1 MFKKIYI
8 EITNKCNLNC
18 SFCSKSNR
26 KIKEVSVEEF
36 EYIVKKIDKYTDY
49 LYLHVKGEPLLH
61 KDLDGILN
69 VARKYKKKVNI
80 TTNGSLLEKKI
91 DVILNNSDVIRQINI
106 SIHSL
111 ANDFHYLDM
120 VLSCVLKILDNSDI
134 IVSLRLWNIDKGID
148 NNYDVYEFLK
158 NKYGLSSSLFEK
170 IKNDDKVKIRKNLY
184 LNKDRVFVWPNINN
198 DYYSEFGKCY
208 GTRSHIGILSD
219 GTVVPCCLD
228 GDGIIR
234 LGNIYE
240 DEFESIINSKLFK
253 EIKEGFI
260 HNKKVCELCRK
271 CSFLDK

>member
-18 SFCSKSNR
+18 SFCSKNNR

-61 KDLDGILN
+61 KNLDGILN

-91 DVILNNSDVIRQINI
+91 DVILNNSDVIRKINI

-111 ANDFHYLDM
+111 ANDFDYLDM

-228 GDGIIR
+228 GDGVIR

>member
-18 SFCSKSNR
+18 SFCSKNNR

-61 KDLDGILN
+61 KNLDGILN
-69 VARKYKKKVNI
+69 VARKYKKRVNI
-80 TTNGSLLEKKI
+80 TTNGSLLEKNM
-91 DVILNNSDVIRQINI
+91 DVILNNRDVIRQINI

-120 VLSCVLKILDNSDI
+120 VLYCVLKILDNSDI

-228 GDGIIR
+228 GDGVIR

>member
-111 ANDFHYLDM
+111 ANDFDYLDM
-120 VLSCVLKILDNSDI
+120 VLYCVLKILDNSDI

>member
-1 MFKKIYI
+1 M
-8 EITNKCNLNC
+8 
-18 SFCSKSNR
+18 
-26 KIKEVSVEEF
+26 
-36 EYIVKKIDKYTDY
+36 
-49 LYLHVKGEPLLH
+49 HVKGEPLLH
-61 KDLDGILN
+61 KNLDGILN

-80 TTNGSLLEKKI
+80 TTNGSLLEKNM
-91 DVILNNSDVIRQINI
+91 DVILNNRDVIRQINI

-111 ANDFHYLDM
+111 ANDFDYLDM
-120 VLSCVLKILDNSDI
+120 VLYCVLKILDNSDI

-228 GDGIIR
+228 GDGVIR

>member
-1 MFKKIYI
+1 
-8 EITNKCNLNC
+8 
-18 SFCSKSNR
+18 
-26 KIKEVSVEEF
+26 
-36 EYIVKKIDKYTDY
+36 
-49 LYLHVKGEPLLH
+49 
-61 KDLDGILN
+61 
-69 VARKYKKKVNI
+69 
-80 TTNGSLLEKKI
+80 
-91 DVILNNSDVIRQINI
+91 
-106 SIHSL
+106 
-111 ANDFHYLDM
+111 M
-120 VLSCVLKILDNSDI
+120 VLYCVLKILDNSDI

-158 NKYGLSSSLFEK
+158 NKYELSSSLFEK

-228 GDGIIR
+228 GDGVIR
-234 LGNIYE
+234 FGNIYE